1 MGGDLER
8 IDILGIPID
17 VVSPEDLEKVLFR
30 LLDEAGT
37 KQIIFLTIWK
47 LIRATHSQEY
57 AQCVKSA
64 ALVLPV
70 SKSILKAAKF
80 LKQTVPYRYSPFDTL
95 IRILT
100 SLESRYKSLFLLGGH
115 KGSLLNAQRNLYSTF
130 PGLQIVGRYVGYF
143 PKSAEKDVIEGIYK
157 ANPSLVLVS
166 DGLRHGE
173 LWPYERRNQFGS
185 SFFIYSKDAIDILS
199 LRKKRLSK
207 NTFDRG
213 HESWVDIG
221 YNPLRIFRI
230 IPFMGFKIRLL
241 WWRLFKL
248 KKVLEAQRAQKE
260 PVQEAETDNK

>member
-1 MGGDLER
+1 MGDGVER
-8 IDILGIPID
+8 IDILGLPVD
-17 VVSPEDLEKVLFR
+17 VIAPENLEKVLFR

-37 KQIIFLTIWK
+37 KQIIFLDIWK
-47 LIRATHSQEY
+47 LIHATHNQEFR
-57 AQCVKSA
+57 QCVKSA
-64 ALVLPV
+64 SLVLPV

-115 KGSLLNAQRNLYSTF
+115 KGSLLNAQRNIQSTY
-130 PGLQIVGRYVGYF
+130 PGLQVVGRYVGHF
-143 PKSAEKDVIEGIYK
+143 PKAAEKDVIEGIYK

-185 SFFIYSKDAIDILS
+185 SFFIYNKDAIDILS

-207 NTFDRG
+207 TTFERG
-213 HESWVDIG
+213 HESWHDLG
-221 YNPLRIFRI
+221 HNPLRIFLLF
-230 IPFMGFKIRLL
+230 PYMGFKLRLL
-241 WWRLFKL
+241 WWRLFRL
-248 KKVLEAQRAQKE
+248 KKVLATQSGASE
-260 PVQEAETDNK
+260 

>member
-1 MGGDLER
+1 MGGGVER
-8 IDILGIPID
+8 IDILGIPVD
-17 VVSPEDLEKVLFR
+17 VVSPEDLEKTIFR

-37 KQIIFLTIWK
+37 KQIIFLNIWK

-115 KGSLLNAQRNLYSTF
+115 KSSLLNAQRNIQSTY
-130 PGLQIVGRYVGYF
+130 PGLQVVGRYVGYF
-143 PKSAEKDVIEGIYK
+143 PKAAEKNVIEGIYK
-157 ANPSLVLVS
+157 ANPSLVLVC

-185 SFFIYSKDAIDILS
+185 SFFIYNKDAIDILS

-207 NTFDRG
+207 TTFDRG
-213 HESWVDIG
+213 HEAWTELG
-221 YNPLRIFRI
+221 HNPLRIFLI
-230 IPFMGFKIRLL
+230 IPYMGFKIRLL

-248 KKVLEAQRAQKE
+248 KKVLLAQAAAREQAEAGMQK
-260 PVQEAETDNK
+260 N